1 MTYCVAIR
9 VNDGLVFASDT
20 RTSAGVDDVST
31 YRKMHIFS
39 VPGERLIVL
48 LAAGNLAT
56 TQAVINRVQRHM
68 DEANSTLSLNNAKY
82 LFEAADYVGKL
93 SYSVQAEYE
102 DALKSTGIN
111 GEASFILGG
120 QIRGQKHEI
129 YRVYPQGNYISAP
142 PTTPYL
148 QIGETKYGKPI
159 LDRMITPE
167 TAVNQAARCAVVS
180 LDSTMRSNLSVGPP
194 LELAVCRKDSLEIS
208 HYMELEPSSEFY
220 EELHKRWNQGLK
232 QAFGD
237 LPPFDWE

>member
-48 LAAGNLAT
+48 LAAGNLAA

-68 DEANSTLSLNNAKY
+68 NEASSALSLNNAKY

-93 SYSVQAEYE
+93 SYSVQEEYE
-102 DALKSTGIN
+102 DALKNTGIN
-111 GEASFILGG
+111 GEASFIVGG
-120 QIRGQKHEI
+120 QILGQSHEI
-129 YRVYPQGNYISAP
+129 YLVYPQGNYISAS
-142 PTTPYL
+142 PTAPYL

-167 TAVNQAARCAVVS
+167 TTVNQAARCAVLS

-194 LELAVCRKDSLEIS
+194 LELAVCAKDSLEIS
-208 HYMELEPSSEFY
+208 HYLQLETSSEFY
-220 EELHKRWNQGLK
+220 SELQKRWNQGLR
-232 QAFGD
+232 QVFGE